1 MERIEEKRYL
11 QILANKKKLK
21 ERIKER
27 HKKYLQPLEEELE
40 VLGKEEDEIVSRVVK
55 VTMEELKI
63 NLVDFKNMINA
74 KERKNE
80 QEMS

>member
-21 ERIKER
+21 ERINER

-80 QEMS
+80 QEIS

>member
-80 QEMS
+80 QEIS